1 MLASLLMLFV
11 LAQTPSTAAPKAAGT
26 TAEAVITRAVAERMG
41 TGVTVAVQLVDP
53 AGIDGVF
60 ASAMPDPLGRLGGT
74 ITFTLTPAGA
84 RARPVR
90 VRARVDVIARQVK
103 ALQPILRGHAVEAGD
118 VEVLTAPVV
127 GVPVRRLPSVD
138 QIVGEKALRPIDR
151 GQIIQPGFVAVR
163 KVVQAG
169 DTVTVVA
176 IVGTVQVT
184 AICVAADS
192 GDPGDT
198 VRVVNKTTHRTIRV
212 RVVNKGMVEVI
223 DGR

>member
-1 MLASLLMLFV
+1 MIASFLMWFV
-11 LAQTPSTAAPKAAGT
+11 LAQTPAPAVQRTAGR

-41 TGVTVAVQLVDP
+41 TGVTVAVQLVDS
-53 AGIDGVF
+53 AAIDGAF
-60 ASAMPDPLGRLGGT
+60 TSATPDPLGRLGGT

-90 VRARVDVIARQVK
+90 VPGPNRRHREPGQGPPTHSARPCR
-103 ALQPILRGHAVEAGD
+103 RGGD

-127 GVPVRRLPSVD
+127 GCRFADSQVSIRSLA
-138 QIVGEKALRPIDR
+138 KALRPIDR

-192 GDPGDT
+192 GDPGDI